1 MSARDLDNWMWGEA
15 IRGLDRAER
24 IQRQFFQP
32 AGIRAQRQWE
42 PPVDILETHDAV
54 LVTVALPGVPADQ
67 LTGLEVRGDELIVAG
82 ERRVPA
88 PEERAALHRLEIP
101 HGRFQRR
108 VPLPHPR
115 LTIAGHELRDGCL
128 YLTLR
133 KR

>member
-1 MSARDLDNWMWGEA
+1 MSVRDLDNWMWGEA
-15 IRGLDRAER
+15 IRGLDRADR
-24 IQRQFFQP
+24 IQRQFFRP
-32 AGIRAQRQWE
+32 AGTRAPRQWE
-42 PPVDILETHDAV
+42 PPVDIFETREAV

-67 LTGLEVRGDELIVAG
+67 LTELEVRGDELIVAG

-88 PEERAALHRLEIP
+88 PEEQVALHRLEIP

-108 VPLPHPR
+108 VTLPYPR
-115 LTIAGHELRDGCL
+115 LVIAAHELRDGCL